1 MFRPLLLEHFRTM
14 VRLGL
19 ARSRVQPF
27 LENKSS
33 FWLLALGFWLNRVR
47 FGEELKAKS

>member
-1 MFRPLLLEHFRTM
+1 MFRPLFLEHFHMM

-19 ARSRVQPF
+19 AWSRVQPF
-27 LENKSS
+27 LEKIELLAISS
-33 FWLLALGFWLNRVR
+33 WLLAKPIR

>member
-27 LENKSS
+27 LEKKLSAFS
-33 FWLLALGFWLNRVR
+33 YQLSVDAV
-47 FGEELKAKS
+47 